1 MSKRQIS
8 KPANNRKIAPV
19 HSSQTTKAES
29 DREQFLQL
37 QRDHLE
43 MASRDGTR
51 TTMKLSVPR
60 QTEQAGKK

>member
-8 KPANNRKIAPV
+8 KPANNRKPAQDNPIQA
-19 HSSQTTKAES
+19 TKAES
-29 DREQFLQL
+29 DLQQSLQL

-51 TTMKLSVPR
+51 TTMKLSLPK
-60 QTEQAGKK
+60 QTVSAAKK